1 MDGLLKNQ
9 EYRKM
14 TPEEEEEEY
23 KRVTV
28 TVEQVDELPS
38 KVKYKTIL
46 EEEDDFL
53 PE

>member
-1 MDGLLKNQ
+1 MKPVKCSYIYDD
-9 EYRKM
+9 ED
-14 TPEEEEEEY
+14 EDEEY